1 MNDVSEMRRG
11 PRTSGS
17 WKLGILLLFIGLL
30 SFFTLAKNS
39 YNLPQSSPI
48 RRVASASKMCVGRVV
63 SVPSPIAACRTAITS
78 DRRDASTGT
87 FTLTAAKPRF
97 PSAAWLRHP
106 SLRSPPSSL

>member
-17 WKLGILLLFIGLL
+17 WKFGILLLFIGLL

-48 RRVASASKMCVGRVV
+48 RRVASASKMCAGRSTVAR
-63 SVPSPIAACRTAITS
+63 SPIAARASEPTFASHDVRTEKFTRKAIE
-78 DRRDASTGT
+78 
-87 FTLTAAKPRF
+87 PRVQ
-97 PSAAWLRHP
+97 PAAWLDHP